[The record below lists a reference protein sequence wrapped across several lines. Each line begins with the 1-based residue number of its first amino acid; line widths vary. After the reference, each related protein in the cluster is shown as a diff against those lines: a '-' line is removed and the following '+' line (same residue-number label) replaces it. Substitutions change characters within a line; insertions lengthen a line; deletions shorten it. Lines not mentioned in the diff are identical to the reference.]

1 MAIGN
6 GNETDSGREQR
17 CSGSRLDLRWRQTG
31 DPPGQTIGKN
41 LLRNANWGE
50 KWQNR
55 ASTIYVLLGI
65 IKKGRK
71 FKNED
76 RLK

>member
-1 MAIGN
+1 VNSAAAAAVLIFAGVKLAIP
-6 GNETDSGREQR
+6 SVKW
-17 CSGSRLDLRWRQTG
+17 L
-31 DPPGQTIGKN
+31 IKK
-41 LLRNANWGE
+41 LLRTANWGE
-50 KWQNR
+50 KWRKR

-76 RLK
+76 CLK